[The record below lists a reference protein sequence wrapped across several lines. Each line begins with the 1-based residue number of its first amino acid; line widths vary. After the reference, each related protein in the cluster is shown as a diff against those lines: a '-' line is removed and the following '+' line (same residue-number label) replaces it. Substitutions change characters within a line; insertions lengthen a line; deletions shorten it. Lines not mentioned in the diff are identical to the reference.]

1 MRNLFLF
8 LSIGTI
14 STIALSSSI
23 GSGLNRSTLN
33 QCVNNNDNSA
43 CSYLINSDNA
53 SNYQKVTAKKILLI
67 RGL

>member
-8 LSIGTI
+8 LSIGSI
-14 STIALSSSI
+14 GLISSI

-43 CSYLINSDNA
+43 CEYLLTNGNKF
-53 SNYQKVTAKKILLI
+53 QQVQAKKVLLI

>member
-8 LSIGTI
+8 LSIGSI
-14 STIALSSSI
+14 GLISSI

-33 QCVNNNDNSA
+33 QCVNNSDENA
-43 CSYLINSDNA
+43 CRYLLTKGSKFQQA
-53 SNYQKVTAKKILLI
+53 QAKKALLI

>member
-1 MRNLFLF
+1 MKNLFLF

-23 GSGLNRSTLN
+23 GSALNRSTLN
-33 QCVNNNDNSA
+33 QCINNNDNLA
-43 CSYLINSDNA
+43 CEYLLTKGNKFQQA
-53 SNYQKVTAKKILLI
+53 QARQALLI

>member
-8 LSIGTI
+8 LSIGAI

-23 GSGLNRSTLN
+23 RSGLNRSTLN
-33 QCVNNNDNSA
+33 QCLN
-43 CSYLINSDNA
+43 NSDDNA
-53 SNYQKVTAKKILLI
+53 CEYLLTNGTKFQQVQAKKVLLI

>member
-8 LSIGTI
+8 LSIGSI
-14 STIALSSSI
+14 GLISSI

-43 CSYLINSDNA
+43 CEYLLKKGNKF
-53 SNYQKVTAKKILLI
+53 QQVQAKKVLII

>member
-8 LSIGTI
+8 LSIGSI
-14 STIALSSSI
+14 GLISSI

-33 QCVNNNDNSA
+33 QCVNNSDQDA
-43 CSYLINSDNA
+43 CEYLLTKGTKF
-53 SNYQKVTAKKILLI
+53 QQVQAKKVLLI

>member
-8 LSIGTI
+8 LSIGSI
-14 STIALSSSI
+14 GLISSI

-33 QCVNNNDNSA
+33 QCIN
-43 CSYLINSDNA
+43 NSDENA
-53 SNYQKVTAKKILLI
+53 CRYLLTKGTKFQQAQAKKALLI

>member
-8 LSIGTI
+8 LSIGSI
-14 STIALSSSI
+14 GLISSI

-53 SNYQKVTAKKILLI
+53 SDYQKVTAKEVLLI

>member
-8 LSIGTI
+8 LSIGSI
-14 STIALSSSI
+14 GLISSI
-23 GSGLNRSTLN
+23 GSGLNRSALN

-43 CSYLINSDNA
+43 CEYLLTKGSKF
-53 SNYQKVTAKKILLI
+53 QQVQAKKVLLI

>member
-8 LSIGTI
+8 LSIGSI
-14 STIALSSSI
+14 GLISSI

-43 CSYLINSDNA
+43 FEYLLTNGTKF
-53 SNYQKVTAKKILLI
+53 QQVQAKKVLLI

>member
-43 CSYLINSDNA
+43 CEYLLTNGTKF
-53 SNYQKVTAKKILLI
+53 QQVQAKKVLII

>member
-1 MRNLFLF
+1 MRNLFLL
-8 LSIGTI
+8 LSIGSI
-14 STIALSSSI
+14 GLISSI
-23 GSGLNRSTLN
+23 GSGLNKSTLN

-53 SNYQKVTAKKILLI
+53 SNFQKVTAKKVLLI

>member
-1 MRNLFLF
+1 MQNLFLF
-8 LSIGTI
+8 LSIGSI
-14 STIALSSSI
+14 GLISSI

-33 QCVNNNDNSA
+33 QCINNNDNSA

-53 SNYQKVTAKKILLI
+53 SNYQKVTAKNVLLI

>member
-1 MRNLFLF
+1 MKNLFLF

-23 GSGLNRSTLN
+23 GSGLNKSTLN

-43 CSYLINSDNA
+43 CEYLLTKGNKF
-53 SNYQKVTAKKILLI
+53 QQVQAKKALLI

>member
-8 LSIGTI
+8 LSIGSI
-14 STIALSSSI
+14 GLISSI
-23 GSGLNRSTLN
+23 GSGLNKSTLN

-53 SNYQKVTAKKILLI
+53 SDYQKVTAKKVLII

>member
-8 LSIGTI
+8 LSIGSI
-14 STIALSSSI
+14 GLISSI

-43 CSYLINSDNA
+43 CEYLLTKGSKFQQVQA
-53 SNYQKVTAKKILLI
+53 RKVLFM

>member
-8 LSIGTI
+8 LSIGSI
-14 STIALSSSI
+14 GLISSI

-43 CSYLINSDNA
+43 CEYLLTKGTKFQQVQA
-53 SNYQKVTAKKILLI
+53 RKALLI

>member
-8 LSIGTI
+8 LSIGSI
-14 STIALSSSI
+14 GLISSI
-23 GSGLNRSTLN
+23 GSSLNRSTLN

-43 CSYLINSDNA
+43 CTYLINSDNA
-53 SNYQKVTAKKILLI
+53 SNYQKVTAKKVLLI

>member
-8 LSIGTI
+8 LSIGSI
-14 STIALSSSI
+14 GLISSI
-23 GSGLNRSTLN
+23 GSGLNKSTLN

-53 SNYQKVTAKKILLI
+53 SDYQKVTAKKVLLI

>member
-1 MRNLFLF
+1 MNNLFLF

-33 QCVNNNDNSA
+33 QCVNNNDKRA
-43 CSYLINSDNA
+43 CEYLLTKGNK
-53 SNYQKVTAKKILLI
+53 YQQVQAKKVLII

>member
-8 LSIGTI
+8 LSIGSI
-14 STIALSSSI
+14 GLISSI

-43 CSYLINSDNA
+43 CQYLLTKGTKS
-53 SNYQKVTAKKILLI
+53 QQVQAKKALLI

>member
-8 LSIGTI
+8 LSIGSI
-14 STIALSSSI
+14 GLISSI

-33 QCVNNNDNSA
+33 QCINNNDNSA

-53 SNYQKVTAKKILLI
+53 SNYQKVTAKNVLLI

>member
-8 LSIGTI
+8 LSIGSI
-14 STIALSSSI
+14 GLISSI

-33 QCVNNNDNSA
+33 QCVNNNDNKA
-43 CSYLINSDNA
+43 CEYLLTNGSKF
-53 SNYQKVTAKKILLI
+53 QQVQAKKVLLI

>member
-8 LSIGTI
+8 LSIGSI
-14 STIALSSSI
+14 GLISSI

-43 CSYLINSDNA
+43 CEYLLTKGNKL
-53 SNYQKVTAKKILLI
+53 QQVQAKKVLLI